1 MGGDAIGGLMTLL
14 TFLLVLGGVFF
25 LAYGLW
31 EILLK
36 PLFSEAKEL
45 EDRSTLKAMRRVI
58 LRKMATF
65 NRRIVWPRYEKRIS
79 RKVMNAGG
87 LSGLTPEEFL
97 GMQQISCFGFTLFG
111 LILINFLRNTAGM
124 DASYLY
130 VLLFLVGGFFFPE
143 SWLRDQVKKR
153 HFKIIREL
161 PYNMDLL
168 TLSVE
173 AGLDFQ
179 AAVGTVCQKGKQGP
193 LVDEFDLMLKHLR
206 VGKTRQEALRM
217 MADRVG
223 LAQLS
228 SFIAALIQADRMG
241 TSLGKV
247 LRIQSTQMRIERTQR
262 AEKLANEAPVKM
274 LFPLIACIFPTVFMV
289 LFGPIVFQFMTGE
302 F

>member
-14 TFLLVLGGVFF
+14 TFLLVLGGSFF

-58 LRKMATF
+58 LRKMATY

-97 GMQQISCFGFTLFG
+97 SMQQLSCFGFTVFG
-111 LILINFLRNTAGM
+111 LILINFLRKTVGL

-130 VLLFLVGGFFFPE
+130 TVLFSIGGFFFPE

-153 HFKIIREL
+153 HFKITREL

-193 LVDEFDLMLKHLR
+193 LVEEFDLMLKHLR

-223 LAQLS
+223 LPQLS